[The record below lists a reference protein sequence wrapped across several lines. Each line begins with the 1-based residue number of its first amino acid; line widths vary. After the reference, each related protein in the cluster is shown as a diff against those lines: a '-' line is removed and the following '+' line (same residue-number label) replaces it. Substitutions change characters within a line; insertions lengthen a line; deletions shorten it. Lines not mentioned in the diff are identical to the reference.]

1 MPNVYV
7 TQIPHRRDGATGSLV
22 PAFNLTPAE
31 EHGKLVVMMPP
42 QAAFHATG
50 ELTRQLRDKLQ
61 AYNYEDGDSVL
72 LLGDTT
78 LVAAAAA
85 LLGKLRFKFA
95 VLRWDRNLG
104 RYTRVVICA

>member
-7 TQIPHRRDGATGSLV
+7 TQLPHRRDAATGSLV

-31 EHGKLVVMMPP
+31 EHGKLVTMMPP
-42 QAAFHATG
+42 QAAFHATA
-50 ELTRQLRDKLQ
+50 ELVRQLDEKLQ
-61 AYNYEDGDSVL
+61 DYDYEEGDTVL

-78 LVAAAAA
+78 LVAATAAI
-85 LLGKLRFKFA
+85 LGKRRAKFT

-104 RYTRVVICA
+104 RYTRVVICP